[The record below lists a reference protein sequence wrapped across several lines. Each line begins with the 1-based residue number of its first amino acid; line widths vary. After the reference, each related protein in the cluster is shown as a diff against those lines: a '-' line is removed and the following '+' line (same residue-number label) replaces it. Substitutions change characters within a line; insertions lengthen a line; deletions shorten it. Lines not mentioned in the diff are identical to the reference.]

1 MYPAFFSKYL
11 HSWLFNLRANTSLI
25 DNKEKGIVI
34 GVTDY
39 CVSEFGDSDWE
50 WSAHLDKENGDK
62 LIKELRKEFVVETSL
77 KEMIIVK
84 FGNNLSTIDF
94 IKYLD
99 EHNIKYVIERS
110 WWCKKSGQF
119 NNRRKE

>member
-1 MYPAFFSKYL
+1 MACSGVWIEPHLDGSI
-11 HSWLFNLRANTSLI
+11 N
-25 DNKEKGIVI
+25 I

-39 CVSEFGDSDWE
+39 HVSEFGDSDWE

-62 LIKELRKEFVVETSL
+62 LIKELRKEFNDEMSL
-77 KEMIIVK
+77 KEMISIK

-94 IKYLD
+94 VKYLD

-110 WWCKKSGQF
+110 C
-119 NNRRKE
+119 